1 MAIEGDNGKW
11 RGGEIWKFQKLT
23 NELELTLAGR
33 NDKGFIDLRF
43 DK

>member
-33 NDKGFIDLRF
+33 NDKGFIDPGF